1 MYVPCVWDAPDRL
14 IADVIHAGAPADAST
29 VRSLVQYLRFKARG
43 VPRRLLQEVNSFIA
57 WEENSPRL
65 RIGAADIDRVEFYAR
80 LERILG
86 DYFTAS
92 QQKRLF
98 PVAID
103 EDRWRLGGYYV
114 IDWVLQS
121 NGELFGAADLFREG
135 EEAEFDPLL
144 RISRRNVDRLLDH
157 LAEKGVLKVER
168 EMNGM
173 ATVIGGIAESGA
185 KVFRLADE
193 IRQLLYGF
201 AAQHEAERAGHDVS
215 LAVAT
220 PGRAEPYPNL
230 AQPSAKVIG
239 DRYELGELLR
249 QGGITSFYKGRDVVT
264 GRPVQVKLLR
274 PTLSDD
280 PVARARFERDAD
292 ILRRLSHPHII
303 RIYDVFRGP
312 ERDPAVI
319 TEWVHG
325 PSLEQLIADDGPMPP
340 AQAAAV
346 GRLLAEVLDYIEG
359 QKVVRLDLKPS
370 TVVMADRG
378 PVIVDLGVAV
388 QLDENRKSITVTGQF
403 VGTPE
408 FIAPEL
414 LDGGDPD
421 PQADVFSLG
430 LLLYYCLTGK
440 VPWEGMIGRPAL
452 MMAARTEE
460 VDTSDL
466 PISPEFR
473 GALARAVARN
483 RDRRFSHAAE
493 LRDALAGTPEC
504 RSLGSAGITRAD
516 VSVTVITKRP
526 TFGTSQGEP

>member
-1 MYVPCVWDAPDRL
+1 
-14 IADVIHAGAPADAST
+14 
-29 VRSLVQYLRFKARG
+29 
-43 VPRRLLQEVNSFIA
+43 
-57 WEENSPRL
+57 
-65 RIGAADIDRVEFYAR
+65 
-80 LERILG
+80 
-86 DYFTAS
+86 
-92 QQKRLF
+92 
-98 PVAID
+98 
-103 EDRWRLGGYYV
+103 
-114 IDWVLQS
+114 
-121 NGELFGAADLFREG
+121 
-135 EEAEFDPLL
+135 
-144 RISRRNVDRLLDH
+144 
-157 LAEKGVLKVER
+157 
-168 EMNGM
+168 
-173 ATVIGGIAESGA
+173 
-185 KVFRLADE
+185 
-193 IRQLLYGF
+193 
-201 AAQHEAERAGHDVS
+201 
-215 LAVAT
+215 
-220 PGRAEPYPNL
+220 
-230 AQPSAKVIG
+230 
-239 DRYELGELLR
+239 
-249 QGGITSFYKGRDVVT
+249 
-264 GRPVQVKLLR
+264 
-274 PTLSDD
+274 
-280 PVARARFERDAD
+280 VARARFERDAD

-388 QLDENRKSITVTGQF
+388 QLDENRMSITVTGQF

-473 GALARAVARN
+473 EALARAVARN

-504 RSLGSAGITRAD
+504 RSLGGAGITRTD
-516 VSVTVITKRP
+516 LPVTVITKRP
-526 TFGTSQGEP
+526 TFGKSQGEP